1 MKCIPNMVRG
11 RPPVSLKALVSHAV
25 GPIVRIAPNE
35 IHLADPDNYDKIY
48 SVSSEFYKDPAFYET
63 LGVDVMFST
72 ISNDEHRR
80 RRAPLSH
87 FFSRRAV
94 LDLEDIVQEKVA
106 KLCRRIQKS
115 LDSNRPANLRAS
127 TRAVSIDVI
136 TEYAFDDCWNHLDAE
151 DYAAWFSEAVRDTG
165 IMWWTFQQFPI
176 LMKPMQL
183 VPENYARKMS
193 SAMNGWIDCV
203 VRTREYVMRV
213 NEQFKAGIKPNRRT
227 IFHEL
232 LDPSSNSDEA
242 CPTPD
247 IERLYGEA
255 SRFAQLPLTPP
266 VMQWRWLHIMLSPTL
281 TYTTNS
287 RKSCTRHFQ
296 TRIPL

>member
-48 SVSSEFYKDPAFYET
+48 SVSSKFYKDPAFYET

-72 ISNDEHRR
+72 ISNDEHRW

-115 LDSNRPANLRAS
+115 LDSNKPANLRAS

-136 TEYAFDDCWNHLDAE
+136 TEYAFGDCWNHLDAE

-266 VMQWRWLHIMLSPTL
+266 VMQWRWLHIMLSQTL

>member
-1 MKCIPNMVRG
+1 
-11 RPPVSLKALVSHAV
+11 LKALVSHAV

-48 SVSSEFYKDPAFYET
+48 SVSSNFYKDPAFYET

-115 LDSNRPANLRAS
+115 LDSNKPANLRAS

-165 IMWWTFQQFPI
+165 IMW
-176 LMKPMQL
+176 
-183 VPENYARKMS
+183 
-193 SAMNGWIDCV
+193 
-203 VRTREYVMRV
+203 
-213 NEQFKAGIKPNRRT
+213 
-227 IFHEL
+227 
-232 LDPSSNSDEA
+232 
-242 CPTPD
+242 
-247 IERLYGEA
+247 
-255 SRFAQLPLTPP
+255 
-266 VMQWRWLHIMLSPTL
+266 
-281 TYTTNS
+281 
-287 RKSCTRHFQ
+287 
-296 TRIPL
+296 